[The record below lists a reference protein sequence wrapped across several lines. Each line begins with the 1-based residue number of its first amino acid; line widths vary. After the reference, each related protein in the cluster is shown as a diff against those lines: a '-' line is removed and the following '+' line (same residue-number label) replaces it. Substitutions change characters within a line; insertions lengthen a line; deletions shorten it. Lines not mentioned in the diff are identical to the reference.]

1 MKESKQMEKIEIL
14 LNEYRLLYRIKLFS
28 EATLNA
34 KWNNK
39 QLQLQEVIKE
49 YNNTHDKTN
58 KTNNHE

>member
-1 MKESKQMEKIEIL
+1 MTTQEMEKIEIS

-39 QLQLQEVIKE
+39 QIQLQEVIKE
-49 YNNTHDKTN
+49 YNNTHDKYEIN
-58 KTNNHE
+58 KNK

>member
-1 MKESKQMEKIEIL
+1 MEKIEIS

-39 QLQLQEVIKE
+39 QIQLQEVIKE
-49 YNNTHDKTN
+49 YNNTHDKYEIN
-58 KTNNHE
+58 KNK